1 MIQYHSE
8 LVEECRSYV
17 QLFIDQQMDWTN
29 IETVISLEQKKKNE
43 LAQHIQLPLN
53 LKENKIKVL
62 LEDFDDYE
70 ESTESASATETG
82 SETETE
88 SESESSSE
96 SESDNDEDKIPVKRT
111 QRKRIPK
118 RNPKEKLFL
127 LGLIYLRVHLPMQGV
142 ISILKRLQKP
152 SK

>member
-111 QRKRIPK
+111 QRKTNTKEKPK
-118 RNPKEKLFL
+118 RKTIPTWIDLSQSAFANARSYFD
-127 LGLIYLRVHLPMQGV
+127 
-142 ISILKRLQKP
+142 SKRLQKP

>member
-70 ESTESASATETG
+70 EITESASATETG
-82 SETETE
+82 SKQKLSLSLNQAQNQKVITM
-88 SESESSSE
+88 
-96 SESDNDEDKIPVKRT
+96 
-111 QRKRIPK
+111 RI
-118 RNPKEKLFL
+118 RFL
-127 LGLIYLRVHLPMQGV
+127 
-142 ISILKRLQKP
+142 
-152 SK
+152 